1 MPSASF
7 RDGLNNIQ
15 LQYQIS
21 LMYVWQILTSNDMGK
36 PISIDTRL
44 FNFKWIDIRWSKLI
58 GMEGMAMIIYYTI
71 KSNIS
76 KKEHYWN

>member
-1 MPSASF
+1 
-7 RDGLNNIQ
+7 
-15 LQYQIS
+15 
-21 LMYVWQILTSNDMGK
+21 MGK

-71 KSNIS
+71 KSNI
-76 KKEHYWN
+76 KKKNITGIKYFKHEKVNQQVCLSANSTTDWFKMICQ

>member
-1 MPSASF
+1 
-7 RDGLNNIQ
+7 
-15 LQYQIS
+15 
-21 LMYVWQILTSNDMGK
+21 MGK

-76 KKEHYWN
+76 KKILLELNISNMKKLINRYV